1 MGCDALEPSVS
12 SPVEDWL
19 KTGCMAVG
27 AQRKA
32 SGAGYLSF
40 PAWVAGQFATQRFSH
55 AYAARISQVAVWVA
69 VLRAI
74 GVPDSFMG
82 ELKTPVCAELH
93 GENLLR

>member
-40 PAWVAGQFATQRFSH
+40 PARVAGQFATQRFSH
-55 AYAARISQVAVWVA
+55 AYEARILWVA

-82 ELKTPVCAELH
+82 ELKTPVCV
-93 GENLLR
+93 